1 MALAQIRRLLPFLSV
16 GIFLALV
23 VDGWIFYSRW
33 DRDREAESVRVEKEA
48 QQARRTLDLMG
59 GTDLKILNWYVSPG
73 TIHRGAPASLCY
85 SVVGAKTVRMEPAVK
100 ELYPAFSHCVQVS
113 PRADTEYKLFAEDS
127 AGHTTTAS
135 LTLKV
140 IR

>member
-33 DRDREAESVRVEKEA
+33 ARDRDTERVRVEKEA

-59 GTDLKILNWYVSPG
+59 GTELKILNWYVSPG
-73 TIHRGAPASLCY
+73 TIHRGAEASLCY
-85 SVVGAKTVRMEPAVK
+85 SVVGAKIVRMEPTVK

-113 PRADTEYKLFAEDS
+113 PRADTEYKLFAEDG
-127 AGHTTTAS
+127 AGHSTTAS
-135 LTLKV
+135 VALKV